1 MGENKPSKL
10 DLKTDFFKDKVKV
23 KAKGENSGP
32 DLVVRVDGQLH
43 VVLKTLDLGAHQKH

>member
-32 DLVVRVDGQLH
+32 VCESREASSVGEWQDVFAAV
-43 VVLKTLDLGAHQKH
+43 